1 MILEATDVSIQLSGK
16 MIVNNASLSTE
27 YGSITGIIGPNGC
40 GKSTFLRGFTR
51 VIRPNQG
58 KIKLDGIDIWEDFH
72 AKEFARNVA
81 VLGQEHNHELA
92 ISVEEVVAS
101 GRTPYLGAL
110 SIRSKVDNTVIYR
123 CLDDVGMLTAI
134 SRRFNQLSGGEKQRV
149 LLARALAQEPKL
161 LVLDEPTNHL
171 DAKAQFELLDLVKN
185 LGISVL
191 MVIHDLTL
199 ASRYCDYLYI
209 MQNGTIRTKGLPKE
223 VLNEENIRNVFNV
236 RSAWFKVPE
245 LGVATIALAPNRPNR
260 PNQTH

>member
-1 MILEATDVSIQLSGK
+1 M
-16 MIVNNASLSTE
+16 
-27 YGSITGIIGPNGC
+27 
-40 GKSTFLRGFTR
+40 
-51 VIRPNQG
+51 
-58 KIKLDGIDIWEDFH
+58 
-72 AKEFARNVA
+72 
-81 VLGQEHNHELA
+81 
-92 ISVEEVVAS
+92 
-101 GRTPYLGAL
+101 
-110 SIRSKVDNTVIYR
+110 IYR